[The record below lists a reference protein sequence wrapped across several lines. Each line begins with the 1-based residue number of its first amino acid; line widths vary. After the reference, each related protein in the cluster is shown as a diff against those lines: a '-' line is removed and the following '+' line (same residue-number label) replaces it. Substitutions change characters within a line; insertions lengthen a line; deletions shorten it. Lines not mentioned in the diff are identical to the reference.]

1 MSKFYKIFSLL
12 LVACF
17 ATVGAWA
24 QTPVKSL
31 EDLENGAAY
40 SIKSDGR
47 GYLIYDASKDA
58 SRAWCSDNT
67 KNGATVT
74 FDQGNLNHL
83 WTFYT
88 SAKGG
93 RYLFNLGAQKFL
105 YKNGGA
111 TILTS
116 EPLGSDVT
124 FKAATS
130 ASKEDF
136 PVVIAFGDNEINL
149 STDQTTSVFTNWNDT
164 GDTGNIMQI
173 VKVTDV
179 SEELMAAIEAAVTEY
194 EAEPITDL
202 TSLDNG
208 KAYFVKTARGQ
219 WAYDPAYSFTADEET
234 FSGENFLVSST
245 ASGVS
250 ATLDDASKGFVLL
263 KTYHGK

>member
-1 MSKFYKIFSLL
+1 M
-12 LVACF
+12 
-17 ATVGAWA
+17 GAWA
-24 QTPVKSL
+24 QTPVKTV

-40 SIKSDGR
+40 SIKSEGR
-47 GYLIYDASKDA
+47 GYLIYDAGKDA

-67 KNGATVT
+67 TNGATVT
-74 FDQGNLNHL
+74 FDQTNLNHL

-194 EAEPITDL
+194 
-202 TSLDNG
+202 
-208 KAYFVKTARGQ
+208 
-219 WAYDPAYSFTADEET
+219 
-234 FSGENFLVSST
+234 
-245 ASGVS
+245 
-250 ATLDDASKGFVLL
+250 
-263 KTYHGK
+263 